1 MEKMGRN
8 RTPKKMSTKNKKG
21 SSFEEIQSAVIDILE
36 GAPAWII
43 LTHVKPDGDTL
54 GSGSALYSL
63 GASLGKK
70 VFWGGEDP
78 YPRGYS
84 FLPEAGS
91 YITGIDPGELLHR
104 EGGAAII
111 LDTSTEDRSLPGVRA
126 LSEKFPVINI
136 DHHGDNELFGSLNWI
151 DPAASSVGEMVWSL
165 LSFWKKDYPLKTAE
179 GLYTAIV
186 TDSGNFTFSSTGEKT
201 HRAAADLLSRGV
213 APEKIEDLLRSN
225 RSLSSLHLWGRAF
238 ERAEIHSSFAGV
250 TWLFREDFAETGSA
264 PSETEFL
271 VNELLTLRGITFAA
285 FLVEEEDAVRA
296 SLRSKGD
303 ISAVEIARTFGGGG
317 HLNAAG
323 CKIPLPLESAKDTL
337 VELLEKLNALR
348 AAPSR

>member
-1 MEKMGRN
+1 M
-8 RTPKKMSTKNKKG
+8 
-21 SSFEEIQSAVIDILE
+21 IDILE

-91 YITGIDPGELLHR
+91 YIPGIDPGELLHR

-151 DPAASSVGEMVWSL
+151 DRRFLRRGDGVEPPVL
-165 LSFWKKDYPLKTAE
+165 LEE
-179 GLYTAIV
+179 GLSAE
-186 TDSGNFTFSSTGEKT
+186 DG
-201 HRAAADLLSRGV
+201 RG
-213 APEKIEDLLRSN
+213 ALYCYCYGQRQ
-225 RSLSSLHLWGRAF
+225 LHLFIHGRKNPQ
-238 ERAEIHSSFAGV
+238 G
-250 TWLFREDFAETGSA
+250 
-264 PSETEFL
+264 
-271 VNELLTLRGITFAA
+271 RG
-285 FLVEEEDAVRA
+285 
-296 SLRSKGD
+296 
-303 ISAVEIARTFGGGG
+303 
-317 HLNAAG
+317 
-323 CKIPLPLESAKDTL
+323 
-337 VELLEKLNALR
+337 
-348 AAPSR
+348 